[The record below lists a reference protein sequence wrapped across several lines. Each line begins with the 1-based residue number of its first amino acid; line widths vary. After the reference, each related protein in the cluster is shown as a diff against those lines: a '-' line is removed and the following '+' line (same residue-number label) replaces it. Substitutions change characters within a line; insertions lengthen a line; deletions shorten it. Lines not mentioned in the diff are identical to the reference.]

1 MDNMNH
7 LLFDF
12 LDKHA
17 DMYEGKDAINPE
29 LYDLY
34 KVKRGLRDKNGNG
47 VVAGLTTISTIE
59 AFDISGDQKVPCDG
73 RLYYRGYD
81 VRELVSGTVREK
93 RFGFEEAAYLLMFGC
108 LPDRRELKQFCDV
121 LGSMRTLPTNFV
133 RDVIMKAPS
142 RDIMNSLMKSILT
155 LASYDSRV
163 NDLSEVNVLR
173 QCMMLISEVP
183 MMAVYGYHAY
193 NHYECEESM
202 YIHRPSPELS
212 TAENILMMLRPDKK
226 YTELE
231 ARVLD
236 VALMLHMEHG
246 GGNNSTFTTHVVTSS
261 GSDTYSVMAAA
272 LASLKG
278 PKHGGANIKVME
290 MMDDLRANVSDTKDE
305 EKIRN
310 YLDQLVDKQA
320 FDKKGLIYGMGHAVY
335 SLSDPRAVVF
345 KSFVESLAKE
355 KGRMDDYHLYTTIE
369 RLAPEVIAEKRKI
382 YKGVSANVDFY
393 SGFVYSM
400 LGIPVELYTPIF
412 AMARVVGWSAH
423 RMEELVNA
431 DKIIRPAYKSVAE
444 KRIYQPI
451 DKRQERELAGRNY
464 RKIEEK

>member
-1 MDNMNH
+1 MTLKKEDIYEFTEKYSKVCLENDSVDKE
-7 LLFDF
+7 LFT
-12 LDKHA
+12 K
-17 DMYEGKDAINPE
+17 YG
-29 LYDLY
+29 
-34 KVKRGLRDKNGNG
+34 VKRGLRDLNGKG
-47 VVAGLTTISTIE
+47 VLTGITNISRIE
-59 AFDISGDQKVPCDG
+59 SSKVVDGKSVPCPG
-73 RLYYRGYD
+73 SLYYRGYNIKD
-81 VRELVSGTVREK
+81 LVKGFMEEGRY
-93 RFGFEEAAYLLMFGC
+93 GFEETAYLLLFGN
-108 LPDRRELKQFCDV
+108 LPNEDELKEFKKMLAGC
-121 LGSMRTLPTNFV
+121 RRLPTNFV

-451 DKRQERELAGRNY
+451 DKRQERELAGGNY